1 MSYEKLKTNL
11 NQLLEIATEK
21 DTIDLLSATLAQ
33 VELAQNEFNKVA
45 EDNVKYAKAYKAA
58 ILAKALP
65 AMGVA
70 EEKGGDPTL
79 KPEVTMPDFDKILAD
94 KLKGK

>member
-21 DTIDLLSATLAQ
+21 DTIDLLSATLAE

-45 EDNVKYAKAYKAA
+45 EDNVKYAKAYKEA

-79 KPEVTMPDFDKILAD
+79 KAEITMPDFDKILAD